1 MKDLILGVPQGS
13 VLGPLLF
20 NIYLN
25 DLFFF
30 LKDVGMCNFAD
41 TTTYISD
48 DSLENVLKS
57 LEKNPMLAIRWFE
70 NNYMKLNTGKCH
82 LTVSSCKHEQVRA
95 NIGKD
100 LIWGCDIRLLG
111 ITIDRHLKFDKHV
124 LKLGSKTNQKLSAL
138 SRI

>member
-1 MKDLILGVPQGS
+1 
-13 VLGPLLF
+13 
-20 NIYLN
+20 
-25 DLFFF
+25 
-30 LKDVGMCNFAD
+30 MCNFAD

-100 LIWGCDIRLLG
+100 LIWGCDIRPLG
-111 ITIDRHLKFDKHV
+111 ITIDRHLKFGKHV

-138 SRI
+138 S